1 MSSEKVLVIA
11 GRGYF
16 GQLLIDDL
24 LRNTDCE
31 LTVSGQCLILKLAE
45 PGFGVKI
52 CLTPFRL
59 LRVLLFV
66 IVPIIAFLRSA
77 E

>member
-11 GRGYF
+11 GRGYV

-31 LTVSGQCLILKLAE
+31 LTVSGQ
-45 PGFGVKI
+45 
-52 CLTPFRL
+52 
-59 LRVLLFV
+59 
-66 IVPIIAFLRSA
+66 
-77 E
+77 

>member
-31 LTVSGQCLILKLAE
+31 LTVSGQ
-45 PGFGVKI
+45 
-52 CLTPFRL
+52 
-59 LRVLLFV
+59 
-66 IVPIIAFLRSA
+66 
-77 E
+77 